1 MRQTVTG
8 LFETYDAA
16 QHAQQALLQ
25 RGFAASDIELPV
37 HEAGVL
43 AGIERLVSSFFSTTG
58 DVRANAGAVPE
69 PAPHAPGAAP
79 AAAPQGNVLIGVRV
93 SDEAR
98 ADLARDT
105 LRDEHALEVAIRG
118 GSWTWASAEADPAV
132 REHSALEELGLAG
145 IAEAMR
151 RRSAPGD
158 VADSVPPAAV
168 SPEHMAAEGRP
179 VNEAEVTVLAS
190 ASAPG
195 AGAIMGTPAAA
206 QEPHVRP
213 VNVDVPGAPQATPAT
228 STSAARIPDE
238 FIEYEEDSHDHRASD
253 APDRPV
259 TGTPPTL
266 H

>member
-25 RGFAASDIELPV
+25 RGFPASDIELPV

-69 PAPHAPGAAP
+69 PVPHTPGAAVTP
-79 AAAPQGNVLIGVRV
+79 EGNVLIGVRV
-93 SDEAR
+93 SDEAH
-98 ADLARDT
+98 ADLARET
-105 LRDEHALEVAIRG
+105 LREEHALEVAIRG
-118 GSWTWASAEADPAV
+118 GNWTWPSASADPDPAV

-151 RRSAPGD
+151 RRSSPVETAEPM
-158 VADSVPPAAV
+158 PPMSA
-168 SPEHMAAEGRP
+168 SPEHMAAEGRAM
-179 VNEAEVTVLAS
+179 NEAEATVLAS

-195 AGAIMGTPAAA
+195 AGAVMGSPAAVA
-206 QEPHVRP
+206 AVRETHAP
-213 VNVDVPGAPQATPAT
+213 VDVPGAPQATQAT
-228 STSAARIPDE
+228 STSPARIPDE

>member
-25 RGFAASDIELPV
+25 RGFPASDIELPV

-69 PAPHAPGAAP
+69 PAPHTPGAAGAP
-79 AAAPQGNVLIGVRV
+79 AMPEGNVLIGVRV
-93 SDEAR
+93 SDEAH
-98 ADLARDT
+98 ADLARET

-118 GSWTWASAEADPAV
+118 GSWTWASADADPVV

-151 RRSAPGD
+151 RRSAPAD
-158 VADSVPPAAV
+158 VVEPQPPMAAV

-179 VNEAEVTVLAS
+179 LNEAEATVLAS

-195 AGAIMGTPAAA
+195 AGAVMGSPAAA
-206 QEPHVRP
+206 RETHVR
-213 VNVDVPGAPQATPAT
+213 VDIPGAPQATQAT
-228 STSAARIPDE
+228 STSAPRIPDE

>member
-8 LFETYDAA
+8 LFQTYDAA
-16 QHAQQALLQ
+16 QQAQRALLQ

-79 AAAPQGNVLIGVRV
+79 TPEGNVLIGVRV

-98 ADLARDT
+98 ADLARET

-118 GSWTWASAEADPAV
+118 GSWTWASADADPVV

-151 RRSAPGD
+151 RRSAPGE
-158 VADSVPPAAV
+158 VAEPMPPTAV
-168 SPEHMAAEGRP
+168 SPEHMAAEGRA
-179 VNEAEVTVLAS
+179 VNAAEATVLAS

-206 QEPHVRP
+206 QEPHISVE
-213 VNVDVPGAPQATPAT
+213 VPGAPQATPAT

>member
-25 RGFAASDIELPV
+25 RGFPASDIELPV

-58 DVRANAGAVPE
+58 DVRANSGAVPE
-69 PAPHAPGAAP
+69 PAPHAPGATTP
-79 AAAPQGNVLIGVRV
+79 EGNVLIGVRV
-93 SDEAR
+93 SDEAH
-98 ADLARDT
+98 ADLARET

-118 GSWTWASAEADPAV
+118 GSWTWASADADPVV

-145 IAEAMR
+145 IADAMR
-151 RRSAPGD
+151 RRTT
-158 VADSVPPAAV
+158 PAAAEPMPPTAA
-168 SPEHMAAEGRP
+168 SAEHMAAERP
-179 VNEAEVTVLAS
+179 LNEAEATVLSS

-195 AGAIMGTPAAA
+195 AGAVMGSPAAA
-206 QEPHVRP
+206 SQEHTRV
-213 VNVDVPGAPQATPAT
+213 VDVPGAPQATQAS
-228 STSAARIPDE
+228 STSAPRIPDE

>member
-25 RGFAASDIELPV
+25 RGFPASDIELPV

-43 AGIERLVSSFFSTTG
+43 AGIERLVSSFFTTTG
-58 DVRANAGAVPE
+58 DVRANAGAMPE
-69 PAPHAPGAAP
+69 SAPHARGAAP
-79 AAAPQGNVLIGVRV
+79 TPEGNVLIGVRV
-93 SDEAR
+93 SDEAH
-98 ADLARDT
+98 ADLARET

-118 GSWTWASAEADPAV
+118 GNWTWASASADADPVV

-145 IAEAMR
+145 IAGAMR
-151 RRSAPGD
+151 RRPAP
-158 VADSVPPAAV
+158 ADAAEPMAPMAA

-179 VNEAEVTVLAS
+179 VNEAEATVLAS

-195 AGAIMGTPAAA
+195 AGAVMGSPVAARETHA
-206 QEPHVRP
+206 
-213 VNVDVPGAPQATPAT
+213 NIDVPGAPQPTQT
-228 STSAARIPDE
+228 STGAPRIPDE

>member
-1 MRQTVTG
+1 MKQTVTG
-8 LFETYDAA
+8 LFETWDAA
-16 QHAQQALLQ
+16 RHAQDALLQ
-25 RGFAASDIELPV
+25 RGFALNDIELPV

-69 PAPHAPGAAP
+69 PAPHAPGAAD
-79 AAAPQGNVLIGVRV
+79 AASAPGGNVLIGVRV

-98 ADLARDT
+98 ADLARET

-118 GSWTWASAEADPAV
+118 GTWAWSAAADTDPVA
-132 REHSALEELGLAG
+132 REHSALEELGIAKL
-145 IAEAMR
+145 AEAMR
-151 RRSAPGD
+151 RRVAPEGTADQTASAAAQPG
-158 VADSVPPAAV
+158 VADPA
-168 SPEHMAAEGRP
+168 RP
-179 VNEAEVTVLAS
+179 ASEAEATVLTA

-195 AGAIMGTPAAA
+195 AGAVMGTQAPSHAA
-206 QEPHVRP
+206 H
-213 VNVDVPGAPQATPAT
+213 VDVPAAPQATQTA
-228 STSAARIPDE
+228 SGAQSIPDE

-259 TGTPPTL
+259 TGSRPTL